1 MLSEHLIQALQ
12 GPSHRKL
19 HYQKRSYN
27 SFGTVLWSTYR
38 SGYSPSGFSG
48 IRRFP
53 RLPHGS
59 IRAAGRRHPQ
69 GGCIGLVSTNMEG
82 AHVVDTV
89 KRPSER
95 PKYYFSF
102 AAVPTFPH
110 GKLPPTPHRTP
121 PFREGPGAPDVR
133 PSVTYVGPPFLA
145 AAHRSARPKGLEL
158 NRRMVA
164 RRSDSAKVLDSN
176 V

>member
-1 MLSEHLIQALQ
+1 LEARTWK
-12 GPSHRKL
+12 G
-19 HYQKRSYN
+19 
-27 SFGTVLWSTYR
+27 
-38 SGYSPSGFSG
+38 
-48 IRRFP
+48 
-53 RLPHGS
+53 
-59 IRAAGRRHPQ
+59 
-69 GGCIGLVSTNMEG
+69 
-82 AHVVDTV
+82 HVVDTV
-89 KRPSER
+89 KRPGER

-121 PFREGPGAPDVR
+121 PFGGAPRCFGEGPGAPDVR

-176 V
+176 VEKHPAITPLSRPGDAGRAAHQNPENPLGE